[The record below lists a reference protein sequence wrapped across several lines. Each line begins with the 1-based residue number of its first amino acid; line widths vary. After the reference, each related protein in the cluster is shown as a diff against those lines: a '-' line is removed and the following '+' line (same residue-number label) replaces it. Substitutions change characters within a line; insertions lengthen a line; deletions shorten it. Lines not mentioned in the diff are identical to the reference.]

1 MRFVPPLRTEY
12 MKIFFDESGQDK
24 DRPCTMAG
32 LLIPDTIYN
41 SPKLMELNEKL
52 INKELKL
59 HWTEYT
65 GDIQMRNNI
74 YSVIEVFTTLSQY
87 TRMNVINYNTST
99 LHERY
104 KLSEH
109 EGSKSKKK
117 RRNKKIIDYAT
128 LMVYTKIPERIFY
141 GLLRHYGKDIYIKSE
156 IFIEKEGKYV
166 KYELE
171 KRLLENLNTQSL
183 YRAQQYWVDKC
194 QMVEKQKMIGVELVD
209 LLLGIIRLILKNE
222 EIRLG
227 LSDEEY
233 KKQKLKGS
241 AKKLE
246 LTIDLLKIP
255 GFYDFL
261 SNINYY
267 EWDSDKQLS
276 EVSFKDYLDLFM
288 TSYYSCF
295 NS

>member
-1 MRFVPPLRTEY
+1 M
-12 MKIFFDESGQDK
+12 
-24 DRPCTMAG
+24 
-32 LLIPDTIYN
+32 
-41 SPKLMELNEKL
+41 
-52 INKELKL
+52 
-59 HWTEYT
+59 
-65 GDIQMRNNI
+65 
-74 YSVIEVFTTLSQY
+74 
-87 TRMNVINYNTST
+87 
-99 LHERY
+99 
-104 KLSEH
+104 
-109 EGSKSKKK
+109 
-117 RRNKKIIDYAT
+117 
-128 LMVYTKIPERIFY
+128 
-141 GLLRHYGKDIYIKSE
+141 
-156 IFIEKEGKYV
+156 
-166 KYELE
+166 
-171 KRLLENLNTQSL
+171 
-183 YRAQQYWVDKC
+183 
-194 QMVEKQKMIGVELVD
+194 
-209 LLLGIIRLILKNE
+209 LGIIRLILKNE